1 MNRTGFGEPSTKSAR
16 CWAPTL
22 GDEAGATTQVEESS
36 PLGHVAIAW
45 TAASLPAPY
54 LPRPQRACA
63 RSVSGSPHHA
73 RRQRPR
79 DSIGALRPGCLPRV
93 SHGRPPRGMK
103 RKPPDGLP
111 GACPRR
117 EMPRTDRRSANAG
130 LPIPIGGYGQV
141 PRVGKEIVGPDPT
154 RGNSLRRQ
162 LRDAGNDDV
171 RIRSSN
177 GWRSATVAA
186 NRTIPR
192 PAALPMPKRAG
203 SAPAGRAVPTKN
215 SYADPRQV
223 GAGIQP
229 LARPAP
235 SSRSCDV
242 QGRDCCTNS

>member
-1 MNRTGFGEPSTKSAR
+1 MSRQLSPPGAGRRRWATKRGRRRRWKSLRLWATLLSPGPPLRSQRPTSRVRSVPARAVSAGVHI
-16 CWAPTL
+16 T
-22 GDEAGATTQVEESS
+22 
-36 PLGHVAIAW
+36 HVA
-45 TAASLPAPY
+45 
-54 LPRPQRACA
+54 
-63 RSVSGSPHHA
+63 
-73 RRQRPR
+73 QRPR

-93 SHGRPPRGMK
+93 SHGRPPRGME

-235 SSRSCDV
+235 SSCSCDV